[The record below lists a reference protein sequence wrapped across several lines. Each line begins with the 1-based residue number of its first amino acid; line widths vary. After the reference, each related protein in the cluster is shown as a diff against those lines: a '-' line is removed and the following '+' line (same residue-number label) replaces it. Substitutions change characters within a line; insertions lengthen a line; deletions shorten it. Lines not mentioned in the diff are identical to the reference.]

1 MRALDAHT
9 WHVMDAMADDWES
22 IAQIRP
28 HVEGYCGVTTNDR
41 IFDTLRSLHSDG
53 LIEIMEV
60 GAHSNSVFP
69 ASDARNTAWFCMT
82 DAGRALRDAQG
93 EAFRDEQI

>member
-1 MRALDAHT
+1 MRALDDHT

-28 HVEGYCGVTTNDR
+28 YVEEYCGVTTDER

-60 GAHSNSVFP
+60 GTHSNSVFP
-69 ASDARNTAWFCMT
+69 A
-82 DAGRALRDAQG
+82 
-93 EAFRDEQI
+93 RDETHRMVLHDGRGASTLGCAG